1 MQGWLSSCWNWKIES
16 KNWKKK
22 MKLSA
27 MNAKIEARYAQ
38 VLIPASGYRVGW
50 EAAIVAMKEMLRYKL
65 LG

>member
-1 MQGWLSSCWNWKIES
+1 
-16 KNWKKK
+16 